1 MDTGLVS
8 GVDMFRLRSSVNF
21 ASLALAGGL
30 CYYGSNSGLYGE
42 LMQFMPRALV
52 FVSIC
57 FFYARLY
64 VFLRRPDRIK
74 ASYSNSARKD
84 TAAQRSDPEFTY
96 QSATS
101 SMMAERAARK
111 HEPYTP
117 KEKIAS
123 QFAMFSFKKRNAS
136 DAAPDGAEKKA
147 GTQPVKERDYAGRE
161 AFAGDKK
168 SSDRGRSDSD
178 ETKASDIPPWEKL
191 ELPAFQI
198 DGQRYGGPSSSA
210 GATKPGSGWGEL
222 KPFGKKSGGT
232 KRPTSAGS
240 TRSVPKTLVQKAYPR
255 DRTRSPQT
263 ASTGNHTT
271 SFGQVDLSVTPSR
284 QKSGDPPFAL
294 FSTYE
299 GMAPRTIVTA
309 PSPQIEM
316 DPFPLP
322 SPIVEED
329 HAASTVFKYP
339 RPHPGNLDI
348 APDQQVA
355 NRGQLEDQ
363 ISDLPRAP
371 SGASA
376 SDITTPSTTSS
387 SARPLIDRTRQP
399 SLEHTNLTSIRRES
413 MQGCFGDSESRR
425 GSGPVSFVLP
435 PSHKEEGTEMGSERA
450 FGSVSVPDYSSS
462 RVTDGDEERGGSKS
476 KRGDDG
482 ASDDDDDGDDMDFAQ
497 MLAAS
502 YAEGPPTASRQGR
515 SASEDT
521 EFIQESTASYLNRKT
536 AMLMLY
542 FPLAYVYRVPLV
554 TQLLTSILYRYCLL
568 FSVSLIR
575 IIFDFTAEG
584 SPKPL
589 RVIARWYVVV

>member
-1 MDTGLVS
+1 MSFMGIGPVS
-8 GVDMFRLRSSVNF
+8 GVVVSACILSLNF
-21 ASLALAGGL
+21 FLLALAGGL
-30 CYYGSNSGLYGE
+30 CYYGNNSGLYGE

-117 KEKIAS
+117 TEKIAS
-123 QFAMFSFKKRNAS
+123 QFAMFSFKKQNAS
-136 DAAPDGAEKKA
+136 EAAPEGAEQKA
-147 GTQPVKERDYAGRE
+147 GTRPVKERDYAGR
-161 AFAGDKK
+161 AGFGGEKK

-222 KPFGKKSGGT
+222 KPFGKKSASA

-240 TRSVPKTLVQKAYPR
+240 TRSVQKTLVQKAYPR

-263 ASTGNHTT
+263 ATADQTT
-271 SFGQVDLSVTPSR
+271 SFGQVDLGRSTSSR
-284 QKSGDPPFAL
+284 QKSGDPPSAL

-299 GMAPRTIVTA
+299 GMAPKTIVTA

-316 DPFPLP
+316 DPFPIP

-329 HAASTVFKYP
+329 SAASTVFKYP

-348 APDQQVA
+348 APDQQETA
-355 NRGQLEDQ
+355 RGQLEDQ
-363 ISDLPRAP
+363 VGDLPRAP
-371 SGASA
+371 SGAST
-376 SDITTPSTTSS
+376 SDIATPSTTSS
-387 SARPLIDRTRQP
+387 SARPLIDRTPQP
-399 SLEHTNLTSIRRES
+399 SLEHSNLTSIRRES
-413 MQGCFGDSESRR
+413 MQGCFADSESRR

-435 PSHKEEGTEMGSERA
+435 PSHKEEGTEIGSDRA
-450 FGSVSVPDYSSS
+450 FGSVSVPESSS
-462 RVTDGDEERGGSKS
+462 GRVTDGDEERGGPKS
-476 KRGDDG
+476 RGGDG
-482 ASDDDDDGDDMDFAQ
+482 MSDDDDDDDDDDMDFAQ
-497 MLAAS
+497 MLASS
-502 YAEGPPTASRQGR
+502 YPEGPPTASRQGR

-542 FPLAYVYRVPLV
+542 FPLAYVYHG
-554 TQLLTSILYRYCLL
+554 
-568 FSVSLIR
+568 SL
-575 IIFDFTAEG
+575 AC
-584 SPKPL
+584 K
-589 RVIARWYVVV
+589 Y